1 MSNTSFEITLLTY
14 DFREEHLMAYPH
26 LLSKEKDKE
35 MAKLAREKLSGEDQ
49 SHLLSKE
56 KAKDMAK
63 LAREKLSGDDQ
74 SKTGK
79 TFVNNYMILVS
90 LISVRE
96 FS

>member
-35 MAKLAREKLSGEDQ
+35 MAKLAREKLSG
-49 SHLLSKE
+49 
-56 KAKDMAK
+56 
-63 LAREKLSGDDQ
+63 DDQ

>member
-1 MSNTSFEITLLTY
+1 VSNTSFEITLLTY

-35 MAKLAREKLSGEDQ
+35 MAKLAREKLSG
-49 SHLLSKE
+49 
-56 KAKDMAK
+56 
-63 LAREKLSGDDQ
+63 DDQ